1 MSEEILINVTPPET
15 RVAVIENGVLQELII
30 EREKQKGL
38 VGNIYKGEVCRVL
51 PGMQAA
57 FVDIGLERA
66 AFLHLSDFSNK
77 ELENKG
83 SENIEHY
90 LRQGQSIVV
99 QVTKDPLGTKGAR
112 LTTEISIPSRFQVYM
127 PFSNNSGVSQ
137 RIECDKERS
146 RLRAC
151 IELFQKENKGG
162 GFIAR
167 TAAECIEEPV
177 LFSDMTFLTKLWE
190 AISEKITVADAKT
203 LIHEDLS
210 LSIRTLRDLYREGI
224 ERIRVDSRETHQKLV
239 EFAKIFVP
247 EIVPVIEHY
256 TGECPVFDIYNVED
270 EITRALDRNVR
281 LKSGGHLVFDQTE
294 AMTTVDVNTG
304 GYVGG
309 RNLEETIFKTN
320 LEAAQTISRQLRL
333 RNLGGIIIID
343 FIDMQSE
350 DHKSQVLDALQR
362 NLAKDHAKNKIT
374 EVSALGLVE
383 MTRKRTRESLE
394 HILCEPCSAC
404 EGRGVLKTAESMC
417 LEIFREIIREVR
429 QYNVQELLVL
439 ASNEVVEMLLDEEA
453 DMLAELE
460 LFLDVRIKFRPEAEY
475 NQEQYDVV
483 LL

>member
-1 MSEEILINVTPPET
+1 M
-15 RVAVIENGVLQELII
+15 
-30 EREKQKGL
+30 
-38 VGNIYKGEVCRVL
+38 
-51 PGMQAA
+51 
-57 FVDIGLERA
+57 LE
-66 AFLHLSDFSNK
+66 FSK
-77 ELENKG
+77 
-83 SENIEHY
+83 
-90 LRQGQSIVV
+90 V
-99 QVTKDPLGTKGAR
+99 
-112 LTTEISIPSRFQVYM
+112 FM
-127 PFSNNSGVSQ
+127 
-137 RIECDKERS
+137 
-146 RLRAC
+146 
-151 IELFQKENKGG
+151 
-162 GFIAR
+162 
-167 TAAECIEEPV
+167 
-177 LFSDMTFLTKLWE
+177 
-190 AISEKITVADAKT
+190 
-203 LIHEDLS
+203 
-210 LSIRTLRDLYREGI
+210 
-224 ERIRVDSRETHQKLV
+224 
-239 EFAKIFVP
+239 P
-247 EIVPVIEHY
+247 EIVSVIEHY
-256 TGECPVFDIYNVED
+256 SGECPVFDIYNVED

-460 LFLDVRIKFRPEAEY
+460 LFLDVRIKFRPEAEH